1 MGVLAPFSL
10 RLRDLCWFIVGID
23 IAHVY
28 TYFGHIINM
37 VSQIL
42 PKKHE
47 LADFGLK
54 NKNRPIL
61 AETGQN
67 MAEWL
72 LMWSLPI
79 MTIIYHE

>member
-61 AETGQN
+61 AETSQN

>member
-54 NKNRPIL
+54 NKNRRF
-61 AETGQN
+61 
-67 MAEWL
+67 WL
-72 LMWSLPI
+72 KPAKIWPNGCSCDHYP
-79 MTIIYHE
+79 